1 MPRLCRDR
9 SAQIFVG
16 ADRKGVMW
24 STLRSA
30 IDAILAFSVLVP
42 LVEPPHT
49 SHEYEQPQM
58 LVSRYG
64 PGSSQDRCHLQHS
77 CGHEWDEGAASGR
90 RNAPSISQDRTRRSA
105 RVMAMQHGHGRASG
119 AAACGIMPR
128 LCGDSSVQ
136 IFVGADRKGV
146 MWSTLRLATDAK
158 LAFFSTHAT
167 CRTSPYRP

>member
-1 MPRLCRDR
+1 MPCLRRSSDSPHLSVEWGGPLSPAAQLWARMGRRKDRTRR
-9 SAQIFVG
+9 SARVMAMQHGHGHVSGAAACGIMPPLCGDSSVQRFAG
-16 ADRKGVMW
+16 ADRSGVMW

-105 RVMAMQHGHGRASG
+105 HFKF
-119 AAACGIMPR
+119 P
-128 LCGDSSVQ
+128 
-136 IFVGADRKGV
+136 
-146 MWSTLRLATDAK
+146 
-158 LAFFSTHAT
+158 
-167 CRTSPYRP
+167 